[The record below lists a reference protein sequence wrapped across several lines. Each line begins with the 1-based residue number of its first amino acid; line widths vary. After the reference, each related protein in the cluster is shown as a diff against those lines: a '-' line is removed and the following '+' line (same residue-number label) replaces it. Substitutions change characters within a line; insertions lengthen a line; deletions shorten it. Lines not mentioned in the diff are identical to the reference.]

1 MKYLKKATMKNIYRA
16 KVDKHTKKHKIAS
29 EMKWK
34 SIPYPILQYLQKKK
48 KIHIARTL
56 WVHGQIQVMETSPS
70 NNQQSQRRSD
80 NDICK
85 LRTHFK
91 YYS

>member
-1 MKYLKKATMKNIYRA
+1 MKYLKKATMKNIYRT
-16 KVDKHTKKHKIAS
+16 KVDKHTKKHNIAS

-56 WVHGQIQVMETSPS
+56 
-70 NNQQSQRRSD
+70 
-80 NDICK
+80 
-85 LRTHFK
+85 
-91 YYS
+91 

>member
-1 MKYLKKATMKNIYRA
+1 MKYLKKATMKNIYRT

-56 WVHGQIQVMETSPS
+56 
-70 NNQQSQRRSD
+70 
-80 NDICK
+80 
-85 LRTHFK
+85 
-91 YYS
+91 